1 MKKLRLLLFLFILL
15 STFLS
20 NNSLFAQCGGE
31 GGIIINEID
40 YNPSPGIDNEFEF
53 VEFLNTSNASI
64 TVSGWTFTDGEGTY
78 TFPDP
83 TIIPAG
89 GFWVIEAGAI
99 GDVSNSNDVFAT
111 GIALSNSGE
120 TVTLEDG
127 GTTIDEV
134 TYNDTNAWDDGN
146 CGTAGDSDGG
156 GQSLQVEDPCADNSV
171 QGNWTACDPTP
182 GTTNSLAILPVEFG
196 KVDARNVHGKIEIH
210 WETYSEINNDRF
222 EIERSD
228 DASRYETIGAVK
240 GNGNSLKLN
249 DYTFVDESP
258 LTGINYYRLKQI
270 DIDGRF
276 EYSDMVS
283 VEMDRSS
290 IRITPTSTYDFV
302 TVNTGAQSS
311 IILRSVNGQVMNQQ
325 SNSEGNFTVEMAHYP
340 QGIYF
345 LTINMNGSIQTEKVV
360 RL

>member
-1 MKKLRLLLFLFILL
+1 MKKLYNQLLLFLLF
-15 STFLS
+15 SVFL
-20 NNSLFAQCGGE
+20 NFNSLLAQCGAA

-40 YNPSPGIDNEFEF
+40 YNPSPGDDTEFEF
-53 VEFLNTSNASI
+53 VEFLNTSNTDI
-64 TVSGWTFTDGEGTY
+64 TVSGWTFTDGEDTY
-78 TFPDP
+78 IFPDP

-89 GFWVIEAGAI
+89 GFWVIEAGTI
-99 GDVSNSNDVFAT
+99 GDVANSNAALAM
-111 GIALSNSGE
+111 ALSNNGE
-120 TVTLEDG
+120 TVTLSDDA

-196 KVDARNVHGKIEIH
+196 KVDARNVYGKIEIH

-222 EIERSD
+222 EIERSFSAD
-228 DASRYETIGAVK
+228 RFETIGMVE
-240 GNGNSLKLN
+240 GSGNSQRLN
-249 DYTFVDESP
+249 DYTFVDETP
-258 LTGINYYRLKQI
+258 LTGINYYRLKQV
-270 DIDGRF
+270 DIDGVF
-276 EYSDMVS
+276 EYSDIVS
-283 VEMDRSS
+283 VETKRSN
-290 IRITPTSTYDFV
+290 IRITPTSTFDFV
-302 TVNTGAQSS
+302 TVSTGVQSS
-311 IILRSVNGQVMNQQ
+311 IILRSINGQVMNRQ
-325 SNSEGNFTVEMAHYP
+325 SDAEGNFTIEMANYP

-345 LTINMNGSIQTEKVV
+345 LMLEINGSIQTEKVV